1 MGEVPWYWT
10 ISQLVPAHRTFA
22 RFLLH
27 VPWCIPETNPFC
39 LFTSSVFSS
48 PVRWGLLDVVSA
60 VPPASSSSSSSA
72 TSTASSWLQ
81 WSPPDPK
88 SKHWMKVNHADL
100 KASSWSQWSPPD
112 LNCKRLIAVV
122 PASTTKITK
131 NLQRYTRYNARKNVR
146 RYARYICQKEC
157 QRECQNICQKE
168 CLKRWQIEC
177 QNKCQ
182 IECQIECQSI
192 CQKECQILPDRM
204 SE

>member
-1 MGEVPWYWT
+1 MLCQLSHQPPRPPPPRPPQLQARDCSGPRRTRRASIGWKWT
-10 ISQLVPAHRTFA
+10 MR
-22 RFLLH
+22 
-27 VPWCIPETNPFC
+27 
-39 LFTSSVFSS
+39 
-48 PVRWGLLDVVSA
+48 
-60 VPPASSSSSSSA
+60 
-72 TSTASSWLQ
+72 
-81 WSPPDPK
+81 
-88 SKHWMKVNHADL
+88 DL

-192 CQKECQILPDRM
+192 CQKECQIVIECQNKYAIYISRCQKLCRNSVSSFFQDGTGDPGRGLIYVGDLWIWSSNLAQEQRF
-204 SE
+204 SAC